1 MEDKDIIALFMSR
14 QEQAIS
20 ETEKKYGNYCYK
32 IAWNVLNNEE
42 DSKECVNDTWFK
54 AWNSIPP
61 TIPNFLQSFLG
72 KITRNLSINAWRDKH
87 AQKRG
92 NGESYVILDEL
103 SECISDEKNIEQE
116 IIAKELAAKINVFL
130 ENMQEDKRKMLVMRY
145 FFMTPVKEIAQK
157 LGVSESQVKMTLSRS
172 RKKLQIFLEKEQLL

>member
-145 FFMTPVKEIAQK
+145 FFMTPVKEIAKK
-157 LGVSESQVKMTLSRS
+157 LGISESQVKMTLSRS

>member
-72 KITRNLSINAWRDKH
+72 KITRNLSINVWRDKH

>member
-130 ENMQEDKRKMLVMRY
+130 ENMQENKRKMLVMRY
-145 FFMTPVKEIAQK
+145 FFMTPVKEIAKK

>member
-92 NGESYVILDEL
+92 NGEAYVILDEL

-145 FFMTPVKEIAQK
+145 FFMTPVKEIAKK
-157 LGVSESQVKMTLSRS
+157 LGISESQVKMTLSRS